1 MSDLAVKSTLAVGI
15 LSIANATGSSTGSDF
30 ETGFCLVEKRNMSLF
45 KELICFVKLEEL
57 GERFF
62 AQHVSILVGILDCLY
77 MLL

>member
-1 MSDLAVKSTLAVGI
+1 MEKQLGALEVRVLNKS
-15 LSIANATGSSTGSDF
+15 STGSSTGSDF
-30 ETGFCLVEKRNMSLF
+30 ETDFCLVGKGYMSLF

-57 GERFF
+57 GERYF